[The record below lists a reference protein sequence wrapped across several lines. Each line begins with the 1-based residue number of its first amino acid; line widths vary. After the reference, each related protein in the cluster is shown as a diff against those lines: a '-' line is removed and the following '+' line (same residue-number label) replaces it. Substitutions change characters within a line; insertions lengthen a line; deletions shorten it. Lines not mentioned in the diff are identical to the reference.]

1 LVVRIGADIG
11 GTFTDLVLVDT
22 TAGTIVVEKLSTT
35 PAAPER
41 AVLDGIERLLGMVG
55 LAQDAV
61 GNVTHGTT
69 LVANSLIERKGA
81 RTALLTTAG
90 FEDVLEIGREG
101 RYDLNDLGIELPAP
115 LIRRRLRIGVRER
128 MLATGIPRE
137 PLDPVSLAAAVAE
150 LRRLSIQAV
159 AVCFVNSY
167 ANGAHETEAA
177 AHLARELPDV
187 FVAISSEVSPEIRE
201 YERSSTTAANAYV
214 GPVVARYIASLI
226 AGMRAAGLL
235 APLFVMLS
243 SGGLA
248 TPRIAARFP
257 IRLLE
262 SGPAAGAILATY
274 LGGLEGFGDLLSFDM
289 GGTTAKACIIESG
302 RPRTTSQ
309 MEVARVWRFKKGSGL
324 PITVPV
330 IDMIEIGAG
339 GGSIARIGPLGGIEV
354 GPDSAGADPGP
365 ASYGLGGSLPTVT
378 DADLV
383 LGYLDAGY
391 FLGGSMK
398 LDRARADE
406 ALRSVADPL
415 GIDVQTAAW
424 WIHRVVAENM
434 AGAARV
440 YAAERAVDLRALPL
454 FSFGGAGPVHG
465 VSVARLLNSA
475 SVIVPDSAGVGSAL
489 GFLVAPIGFE
499 LARSRPGRLAGLDLD
514 AVKRAVREMED
525 EGREM
530 VISAGVEPADV
541 RVDYR
546 VAARYIGQGFEVD
559 VALPELAAWTEEL
572 IEELF
577 RARYASL
584 RGIVVD
590 GVGVEVATW
599 RVLASAELHP
609 LKTFRANHLTGD
621 PLKGERLAFRQDTEL
636 MELMPV
642 YDRYRLQPEWS
653 ARGPMVIEER
663 ECTLVVPLDAS
674 VRVSSGGSIVVSDF

>member
-1 LVVRIGADIG
+1 MAVRIGVDIG

-22 TAGTIVVEKLSTT
+22 TTGAIAVEKLSTT
-35 PAAPER
+35 SAAPDR
-41 AVLDGIERLLGMVG
+41 AVLEGIERLLAMVG
-55 LAQDAV
+55 LTPGDVA
-61 GNVTHGTT
+61 NVTHGTT
-69 LVANSLIERKGA
+69 LVTNSLIERKGA
-81 RTALLTTAG
+81 RTALLTTSG

-115 LIRRRLRIGVRER
+115 LIRRRQRIGVRER
-128 MLATGIPRE
+128 MLASGVPHE
-137 PLDPVSLAAAVAE
+137 PLDPASLDAAVEE
-150 LRRLSIQAV
+150 LRRLSVQSV
-159 AVCFVNSY
+159 AVCFLNSY
-167 ANGAHETEAA
+167 ANDAHEAEAA
-177 AHLARELPDV
+177 AHLARALPEV
-187 FVAISSEVSPEIRE
+187 FVSISSEVSPEIRE

-214 GPVVARYIASLI
+214 GPIVARYIASLI
-226 AGMRAAGLL
+226 DGMRTAGLPG
-235 APLFVMLS
+235 PLFVMLS

-248 TPRIAARFP
+248 TPSVAARFP

-274 LGGLEGFGDLLSFDM
+274 LGGLEGFSDMLSFDM
-289 GGTTAKACIIESG
+289 GGTTAKACIIEGG

-339 GGSIARIGPLGGIEV
+339 GGSIARIGALGGIEV

-365 ASYGLGGSLPTVT
+365 ASYGRGGTLPTVT

-398 LDRARADE
+398 LDRAPAEE
-406 ALRSVADPL
+406 ALRSIADPL
-415 GIDVQTAAW
+415 GIDVRTAAS

-440 YAAERAVDLRALPL
+440 HAAERAVDLRALPL
-454 FSFGGAGPVHG
+454 FAFGGAGPVHA
-465 VSVARLLNSA
+465 VSVAKLLNSA
-475 SVIVPDSAGVGSAL
+475 SVIVPNSAGVGSAL

-499 LARSRPGRLAGLDLD
+499 LARSRPARLAGLDLE

-530 VISAGVEPADV
+530 VISAGVAPADV
-541 RVDYR
+541 RVEYR
-546 VAARYIGQGFEVD
+546 VAARYVGQGFEVD
-559 VALPELAAWTEEL
+559 VVLPDLAEWTEEL
-572 IEELF
+572 VEGRF

-599 RVLASAELHP
+599 RVLASADLHP
-609 LKTFRANHLTGD
+609 LKSYSGEPATGD
-621 PLKGERLAFRQDTEL
+621 PLKGERLAFRQDTET

-642 YDRYRLQPEWS
+642 YDRYRLQPGWS
-653 ARGPMVIEER
+653 ARGPMVVEER

-674 VRVSSGGSIVVSDF
+674 VRVSDGGSIVVTDF